1 MDLIISIKALV
12 GMLEYMLCMSKERNR
27 TFEVDTIAPPPP
39 TLSRHGHV
47 SNTLISGSRSMTF
60 PTPNEYANEV
70 NDMQIIQLIFIRP

>member
-39 TLSRHGHV
+39 TL
-47 SNTLISGSRSMTF
+47 
-60 PTPNEYANEV
+60 
-70 NDMQIIQLIFIRP
+70 